1 MIQMSVCLSQKIG
14 PLRPKIARVR
24 TQKDPNLLDQC
35 QRDDRRFRLVWS
47 VPFKKTGANQKWLIS
62 SKNNSGK
69 ELQKSRP
76 ISHTRRIR
84 ANVPN

>member
-14 PLRPKIARVR
+14 PLQPKIARVG

-35 QRDDRRFRLVWS
+35 QRDGRGFGLACS
-47 VPFKKTGANQKWLIS
+47 GPFKKTGANQKWPIS

-84 ANVPN
+84 ANVSN